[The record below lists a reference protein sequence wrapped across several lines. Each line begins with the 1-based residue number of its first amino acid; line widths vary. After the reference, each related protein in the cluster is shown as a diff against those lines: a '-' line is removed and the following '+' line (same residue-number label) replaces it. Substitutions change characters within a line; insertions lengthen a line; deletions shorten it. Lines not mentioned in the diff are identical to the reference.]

1 MRHFPP
7 RGSRQDPPAPGLVGD
22 HADKLA
28 HIPTYRVDYD
38 EAPTREER
46 SYGHTPF
53 EIPVKVPRF
62 LRPRSERPKRSRKS
76 E

>member
-1 MRHFPP
+1 MRGFHK
-7 RGSRQDPPAPGLVGD
+7 GGDAKDPPAPGLVGD

-28 HIPTYRVDYD
+28 RTPGFHVDYD

-53 EIPVKVPRF
+53 EIPVKLPGF
-62 LRPRSERPKRSRKS
+62 MRPRSERSKKHK
-76 E
+76 